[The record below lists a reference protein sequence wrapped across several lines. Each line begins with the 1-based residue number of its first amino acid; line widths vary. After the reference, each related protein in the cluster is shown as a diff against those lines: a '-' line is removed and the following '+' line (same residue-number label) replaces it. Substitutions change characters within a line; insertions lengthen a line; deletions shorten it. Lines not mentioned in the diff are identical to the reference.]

1 LNLLGKQTITSNG
14 VQSCLFQ
21 SFCIFQAGWHIND
34 VVYSMTQS
42 KDQFAGHPE
51 LYDEDGIW
59 INEELLAVKFVE
71 EEEEEDDYY

>member
-1 LNLLGKQTITSNG
+1 MPLSVILYFSGAITVLAIIVG
-14 VQSCLFQ
+14 
-21 SFCIFQAGWHIND
+21 IIAGWHIND